1 MEIDYNEL
9 MSWIQDEETSGDQ
22 ELSYALND
30 RIFAFLMARR
40 SKLGKEADAFSNGNF
55 FKTKQALLNAVNKSY
70 TAETLENLVKHGA
83 RGLGV
88 IGSINISIANYV
100 VPPYFNGLDYT
111 DYDGAELHLANA
123 QRMFACQE
131 GFIYIAVHVDDSENW
146 VYVPLNVIKWN
157 PDNIMGQILKLGGC
171 LGVALDHLDSSIR
184 RKHDHT
190 TGLMVNNYPYQPSAI
205 AGFIKAMYLPVNT
218 KTNRNPSDFCTTPM
232 TCDIPVWT
240 ATGKVGRQ
248 PDVGRKSYRI
258 AVAIAWAIYK
268 STLLAEVVE
277 EVKALRT
284 KQFKD
289 DRVEALELIAKTF
302 RKASAKL
309 RTDAVAA
316 ALTWY
321 DGTALG
327 NSKIIYEL
335 SALAENFTNELRE
348 ITVYQRRLDYFGNE
362 GLNYHIPYL
371 FAECTHATRMF
382 NWLCGEDNDSTE
394 EFSRQST
401 NMRRIV
407 QSAADGLYYV
417 RGILENFEEV
427 RDVYHKIL
435 PPTYTTADFLYC
447 LHKDYKH
454 LCSIDNDLVN
464 NTDKGPVMK
473 RVKDLLKSVGVI
485 EEPWFSVT
493 AHSIGLPK
501 EAFTLKDCLPYITT
515 KRYANIKDVPRFIFS
530 PRGARLASTTIN
542 IEKQGER
549 PPLSMVHPGMYTD
562 GLKRCDSKL
571 RIREQINKDLL
582 GEDNDGS

>member
-1 MEIDYNEL
+1 MKIEYDEL
-9 MSWIQDEETSGDQ
+9 MSWIQDEETNEDL
-22 ELSYALND
+22 ELSYALKD
-30 RIFAFLMARR
+30 RILQFLIDRR
-40 SKLGKEADAFSNGNF
+40 SELGKEAEALTNGSF
-55 FKTKQALLNAVNKSY
+55 FRSKQAFLNVVNTSY

-88 IGSINISIANYV
+88 IGSIDISIANYV
-100 VPPYFNGLDYT
+100 VPPYFNGLDYM
-111 DYDGAELHLANA
+111 DYDSAELHLAHV

-131 GFIYIAVHVDDSENW
+131 GFIYIAVHVDDSDNW
-146 VYVPLNVIKWN
+146 VYVPLNVIRWN
-157 PDNIMGQILKLGGC
+157 SDNIMGQILKLGGC
-171 LGVALDHLDSSIR
+171 LGVTLDHLDSSIR

-190 TGLMVNNYPYQPSAI
+190 TGLVINNYPYQPSAI
-205 AGFIKAMYLPVNT
+205 SGFIKAMYLAVNT
-218 KTNRNPSDFCTTPM
+218 RTNRNPSDFCTTPM

-240 ATGKVGRQ
+240 AVGRIGRQ
-248 PDVGRKSYRI
+248 PPDVGRKNYSI
-258 AVAIAWAIYK
+258 AIAIAWSLYK
-268 STLLAEVVE
+268 STLLAEAVE
-277 EVKALRT
+277 EVKAMRT

-289 DRVEALELIAKTF
+289 DRIEALELLSKTF

-309 RTDAVAA
+309 RTNAVAA

-362 GLNYHIPYL
+362 GLSYHIPYL
-371 FAECTHATRMF
+371 FAECTNATRMF
-382 NWLCGEDNDSTE
+382 NWLCDEDTEGAE
-394 EFSRQST
+394 EFSRQP
-401 NMRRIV
+401 NDIRRIV
-407 QSAADGLYYV
+407 QSVTDGIYYV

-493 AHSIGLPK
+493 SHSIGLPK
-501 EAFTLKDCLPYITT
+501 EAFTLKDCLPHINT
-515 KRYANIKDVPRFIFS
+515 KRYDIIKDVPRFIFS
-530 PRGARLASTTIN
+530 PRGARLTSVTIN

-549 PPLSMVHPGMYTD
+549 PPLSMIHPGMYTD

-571 RIREQINKDLL
+571 RIREQINKDLR
-582 GEDNDGS
+582 GG

>member
-1 MEIDYNEL
+1 MEIEYDQL
-9 MSWIQDEETSGDQ
+9 MSWIQEKETSRDQ
-22 ELSYALND
+22 ELSFTLKD
-30 RIFAFLMARR
+30 HIFDFLVDRR
-40 SKLGKEADAFSNGNF
+40 SGLGREAEAYNNGNF
-55 FKTKQALLNAVNKSY
+55 FRTKQSLLNAANISY

-88 IGSINISIANYV
+88 IGSIDISIANYV
-100 VPPYFNGLDYT
+100 VPPYFNGLDYM

-131 GFIYIAVHVDDSENW
+131 GFIYLAVHVDDSDNW

-157 PDNIMGQILKLGGC
+157 SDNIMGQILKLGGC

-190 TGLMVNNYPYQPSAI
+190 TGLVVNNYPYQPLAI
-205 AGFIKAMYLPVNT
+205 AGFIKSMYLEVNT
-218 KTNRNPSDFCTTPM
+218 RTNRNPSDFCTTPM

-240 ATGKVGRQ
+240 ATGRMGRQ
-248 PDVGRKSYRI
+248 PSDVGRKSYSI
-258 AVAIAWAIYK
+258 AVAIAWAMYK
-268 STLLAEVVE
+268 STVLAEAVE
-277 EVKALRT
+277 AVKTLRT

-289 DRVEALELIAKTF
+289 DRIEVLELVAKTF
-302 RKASAKL
+302 LKAAAKL

-335 SALAENFTNELRE
+335 SALAENYTNELRE

-401 NMRRIV
+401 DIRRIT
-407 QSAADGLYYV
+407 QSVADGMYYV

-427 RDVYHKIL
+427 RDIYHKIL

-454 LCSIDNDLVN
+454 LGCIDNDLVN
-464 NTDKGPVMK
+464 NFDKGPVMK
-473 RVKDLLKSVGVI
+473 RVKDLLKSVGVV

-501 EAFTLKDCLPYITT
+501 EAFTLKDCLPHINT
-515 KRYANIKDVPRFIFS
+515 KRYDSIKDVPRFIFS
-530 PRGARLASTTIN
+530 PRGARLASVTIN

-549 PPLSMVHPGMYTD
+549 PQLSMINPGMYMD

-571 RIREQINKDLL
+571 RIREQINKDLR
-582 GEDNDGS
+582 GG